1 MQVCDCTTSFARFFN
16 AVPTRSSW
24 VFLPRTWLV
33 NCIFVRGEQAGMHDA
48 WRGLAARMTKL
59 MQDLHPRQPPR
70 GMHGI
75 PFHPFPARLLRLRV
89 A

>member
-1 MQVCDCTTSFARFFN
+1 MQVCDCTTSLARFTN
-16 AVPTRSSW
+16 AVPTRSSSL
-24 VFLPRTWLV
+24 FLPRTRLA
-33 NCIFVRGEQAGMHDA
+33 NCIFVRGEQAGTHDA
-48 WRGLAARMTKL
+48 WTGLAARMTKL
-59 MQDLHPRQPPR
+59 MQDLHPRQPFR